1 MIGYL
6 KKMWRGKTCVEN
18 AASPDHGAAASATVS
33 NATAGAVV
41 NDARCY
47 EEAKTWGDS
56 LRPSSK
62 GSDVATVVFPAAREG
77 AEKRRPVRRA
87 AHRPTARPL

>member
-6 KKMWRGKTCVEN
+6 KKIWRGKTRVEN
-18 AASPDHGAAASATVS
+18 AASPDHGATAS
-33 NATAGAVV
+33 AVV

-62 GSDVATVVFPAAREG
+62 GSDVATVVFPAEREG
-77 AEKRRPVRRA
+77 TEKRRPVRRA
-87 AHRPTARPL
+87 ARRPTARPL